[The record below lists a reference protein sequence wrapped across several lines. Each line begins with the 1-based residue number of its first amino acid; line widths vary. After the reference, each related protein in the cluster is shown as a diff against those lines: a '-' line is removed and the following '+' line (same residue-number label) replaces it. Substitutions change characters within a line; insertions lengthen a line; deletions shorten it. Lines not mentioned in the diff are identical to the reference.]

1 MARPLHQGLLIDFDN
16 SLIHNNAKTIGAE
29 KQMAETLNH
38 AYINN
43 VEHATSN
50 KPASGLHDTN
60 IGLSS
65 AKDLVIN
72 KYETHTSI
80 TKIKDSLN
88 KSTCFILNKVK
99 VQDEEKLI
107 K

>member
-16 SLIHNNAKTIGAE
+16 SLIHNNAKTIGNE

-43 VEHATSN
+43 AEHATSN

-65 AKDLVIN
+65 AKDLIIN

-80 TKIKDSLN
+80 IQIKDSLN